1 MLKGKFPG
9 FTAKWSKAYSYR
21 NSKIFIFDL
30 QQDKIQEK
38 IVVKIS
44 RNFDPRQVALEFEN
58 LTRFYKAAKIRESP
72 LLSLCLLN
80 RKREFWP

>member
-1 MLKGKFPG
+1 MNRRIVQEYVEGKFPG

-21 NSKIFIFDL
+21 NSKIFIFRL
-30 QQDKIQEK
+30 QRDKIPEK

-58 LTRFYKAAKIRESP
+58 LSRFYQGCKDPRISSP
-72 LLSLCLLN
+72 KPL
-80 RKREFWP
+80 F